1 MTKFKETGNDLF
13 MVGYRIR
20 EFRKAQSLTLDQ
32 LAVKTGLSKGLI
44 SKIENFRTIPS
55 LPVLAQIARH
65 LSVDM
70 AELVSGISNSP
81 AEKYTLIK
89 ADSRMK
95 ISPEN
100 SVGFLYNALFA
111 KSIDDTLFE
120 IFALDL
126 MPQAKRNPAS
136 TDGDEFI
143 YILEGKIDFI
153 LGAEKIEME
162 KGDALFFDGRI
173 PHVSENRGDKKAS
186 LLAIYILDKNS
197 SGNKGE

>member
-1 MTKFKETGNDLF
+1 MTKFKETENNLF

-20 EFRKAQSLTLDQ
+20 EIRKDLSLTLEQ
-32 LAVKTGLSKGLI
+32 LAAKTGLTKGLL

-55 LPVLAQIARH
+55 LPVLAQIAQH
-65 LSVDM
+65 LNVDM
-70 AELVSGISNSP
+70 AELVSGISSSP
-81 AEKYTLIK
+81 PEKYTLIK
-89 ADSRMK
+89 ASSRME

-100 SVGFLYNALFA
+100 SVGFIYNALLA

-120 IFALDL
+120 VFTLDL
-126 MPQAKRNPAS
+126 LPQAKRNLAS

-153 LGAEKIEME
+153 LGTERIEMD

-173 PHVSENRGDKKAS
+173 PHVSENKGDKKAS
-186 LLAIYILDKNS
+186 LIAIYILEKNKA
-197 SGNKGE
+197 GHE